1 MAGFLDS
8 IKDIF
13 FKPNTPQASDVEVL
27 KLYISE
33 MFLKYDKRNT
43 RQGERIMEILK
54 EIQDAQAAS
63 ILAAEAERLEV
74 LAKIDAAAAENA
86 AQAVRIIELI
96 AQIEVGGISAADL
109 QGLLDQANVVTA
121 KIQSIYVA
129 PAVEVPAEPV

>member
-43 RQGERIMEILK
+43 RQGERIMATLDDVK
-54 EIQDAQAAS
+54 AA
-63 ILAAEAERLEV
+63 IAAEKLETLAA
-74 LAKIDAAAAENA
+74 I
-86 AQAVRIIELI
+86 QALKD
-96 AQIEVGGISAADL
+96 QL
-109 QGLLDQANVVTA
+109 LNGLTVTA
-121 KIQSIYVA
+121 QDLDALIVQIQGIYEA